1 MKALHTRWEVDALCL
16 PDAIYDVLIGNI
28 DGARLP
34 NDLRQESK
42 IETSAASDN
51 DKSSGNDVG
60 CASLIDENNMKGR
73 DFQTFGVCKVVT
85 SSATQF
91 GKELSDS
98 NTQDSE
104 NIGSKFDE
112 VLSNKPRNATSPGH
126 KIHLTSNIPNVAKP
140 YPTQFK
146 NKEKLKN
153 YRTYKL
159 KSPD

>member
-140 YPTQFK
+140 YPIQFK

-153 YRTYKL
+153 YRTDKL